1 MPFDSNLNSRNIQI
15 DGRARFIDT
24 QEDDNTFLPPALSSY
39 SIALLNEKTKPMT
52 PQVAGVYALDFPE
65 ERKLSVGG
73 GLKNRLSAHFKPRN
87 LEMSKSESQIGSLPA
102 LNMSNATAEE
112 DGRAHKDP
120 FSGPFHFSKDGNFG
134 NIGEEAK
141 SSDAKYHHSQGY
153 ADAYRNNSST
163 YNSYISLHNNSTH
176 ANNSSSELNNDIMD
190 SHTVSKN
197 ATSHT
202 PITMLGNNNA
212 SANAGNNSNVDNS
225 ANASYNS
232 SANNNSNPNANCNTN
247 VPPSSSSSQ
256 SKAPIL
262 SLSSMKRI
270 RGPRRFRKVLGPPK
284 RAVKRSDPG
293 DTREEDENTNGNN
306 DSNNSNDGNDKLY
319 KSRDENDIN
328 LNMDPKYDLFDEQ
341 NLDSLASI
349 KQNQHGTQV
358 PFSLSHEYNTVDKN
372 DIKIPNPDSSLY
384 KTLKKMKSM
393 TPESDYFNKIEENKN
408 NLGRKNEEHEKMSAV
423 VNGPS
428 MYEERFDDEAE
439 KNRQHAV
446 PMLNDIIQH
455 HPERKS
461 ISSKEKSP
469 HFETK
474 DIDDARPPSKRIPL
488 TNISNITSKKM
499 DSVDNFRKPKPPKQV
514 PADPVPI
521 SLHKDVRS
529 QESMGQPME
538 GTKKKKCITIGGH
551 LYEKLELI
559 GRGGSSKVYKV
570 RSLITNRILA
580 IKKVTYDQFDEE
592 CVNGFKGEI
601 DLLLKLK
608 NADRV
613 VELVDY
619 AMSEGSIYLVMECGE
634 IDLAHVLQ
642 NRLSEGNALDYD
654 FVKYHSI
661 EVLRCVQAVHNSGIV
676 HSDLKPANFLFMKGT
691 LKIIDFG
698 IANAVP
704 DHTAN
709 IYRES
714 QIGTPNYMAPEALVE
729 VSQTFPGL
737 PVPESGHYVHAQ
749 QQKNTWKVGKPSD
762 VWSCGCIIYQMIYG
776 KPPYGGYSGNQR
788 VMAIMNPQVKIQY
801 PSTGLGNVKVPQSA
815 IELMQKCLLRNPH
828 ERWTVEECL
837 NSDFLKPKVVSE
849 PFIRDLVHLAVNFGY
864 NNKVTGNG
872 LITSDVYD
880 KLVDTVIKQI
890 EDLNY

>member
-52 PQVAGVYALDFPE
+52 PQVAGIYALDFPE
-65 ERKLSVGG
+65 NRKLSIGG

-87 LEMSKSESQIGSLPA
+87 TGSQRDSHAGSVPA
-102 LNMSNATAEE
+102 LNFSNATEE
-112 DGRAHKDP
+112 NGRAHGEP
-120 FSGPFHFSKDGNFG
+120 FAGPLHFLNNENFN
-134 NIGEEAK
+134 NIGEEVK
-141 SSDAKYHHSQGY
+141 SGDAKYHHSQGY
-153 ADAYRNNSST
+153 TDANRNNSST

-190 SHTVSKN
+190 SHTASKN

-202 PITMLGNNNA
+202 PVTMLGNNNV
-212 SANAGNNSNVDNS
+212 SVNAGNSSNVDNS
-225 ANASYNS
+225 ANASYNL
-232 SANNNSNPNANCNTN
+232 SAHNNSNPNANSNSN
-247 VPPSSSSSQ
+247 MPPSSSSSQ
-256 SKAPIL
+256 SKAPIS
-262 SLSSMKRI
+262 SLSSMKRV

-284 RAVKRSDPG
+284 RAVKRNDFG
-293 DTREEDENTNGNN
+293 NTGEDDDNHNGNN
-306 DSNNSNDGNDKLY
+306 DNNNNNNIDGNDNLY

-328 LNMDPKYDLFDEQ
+328 LNMDHKYNFSDEQ
-341 NLDSLASI
+341 NLESFGSI
-349 KQNQHGTQV
+349 KKDQHSTQT
-358 PFSLSHEYNTVDKN
+358 PFSLSHEYKAAENN

-393 TPESDYFNKIEENKN
+393 TPENDYFNKIEENKAIM
-408 NLGRKNEEHEKMSAV
+408 RRRTEEQGKMSAA
-423 VNGPS
+423 VNGPFV
-428 MYEERFDDEAE
+428 YEEGLYDEVR
-439 KNRQHAV
+439 KDRQQSP
-446 PMLNDIIQH
+446 PMLSEIIQH
-455 HPERKS
+455 HPEREN
-461 ISSKEKSP
+461 ISGKVKSP

-474 DIDDARPPSKRIPL
+474 DFDDARPSSKRIPL
-488 TNISNITSKKM
+488 NNISNITSKKM
-499 DSVDNFRKPKPPKQV
+499 DFADNFRKPKPPKQI
-514 PADPVPI
+514 PTDQVPI
-521 SLHKDVRS
+521 SLHKDVHS

-538 GTKKKKCITIGGH
+538 ATKKKKCITIGGH

-580 IKKVTYDQFDEE
+580 IKKVTYDQFDEA
-592 CVNGFKGEI
+592 CVKGFKGEI

-608 NADRV
+608 NANRV

-642 NRLSEGNALDYD
+642 NRLSEGNALDYE

-661 EVLRCVQAVHNSGIV
+661 EVLRCVQAVHDAGIV

-729 VSQTFPGL
+729 VSQAFPGL
-737 PVPESGHYVHAQ
+737 PVPESGNYMHTQ

-801 PSTGLGNVKVPQSA
+801 PNTGLGNVKVPQSA

-849 PFIRDLVHLAVNFGY
+849 PFIKDLVHLAVNFGY

-890 EDLNY
+890 ENLNY